1 MITSM
6 RWRMQLWHGLLL
18 VVVLT
23 GFGLTAYGVA
33 REETWRRVDRD
44 LELRA
49 VSLFGPPPGM
59 PGPPP
64 GEMPRE
70 PRPGPFPGNM
80 RERIAERIRNSD
92 MPETGGYYFVF
103 WDGNGD
109 VLAQS
114 PGTPREALARRLPA
128 RLDRPFGRGAGL
140 SETRMRGDAR
150 EGVVALP
157 FREVLLVGRPVAAEQ
172 AAMRK
177 LATMLLL
184 GGLAI
189 LALGL
194 AGGWWIATRS
204 MRPVAV
210 ISEAA
215 AKIAEGDLS
224 QRIDAKGTVR
234 EFAPL
239 VELLNS
245 TFSRL
250 ESSFAQQARF
260 TADASHELRTP
271 ITVML
276 TQTQTALARER
287 TPEEYRDSLEAC
299 QRAAQRMRRLTESL
313 LALARLDAGEDPM
326 RQEPIDLARV
336 ARESVESVRPLAE
349 ARQVAL
355 RCDLA
360 ALPCTG
366 DADRL
371 AQVVT
376 NLLQNAIQNNHAGG
390 EVRLHGEVSS
400 KHLRLS
406 VGDTGDGIKPG
417 DLPRIFERFYRADP
431 SRSRPNGRTGLG
443 LAISKAIIDA
453 HHGEI
458 RVESKPG
465 AGSTFTIVLPR

>member
-6 RWRMQLWHGLLL
+6 RGRMQLWHGLLL
-18 VVVLT
+18 VAVLT

-44 LELRA
+44 LELRVA
-49 VSLFGPPPGM
+49 SLFGPPPGL
-59 PGPPP
+59 PSPPP
-64 GEMPRE
+64 ADMPRE
-70 PRPGPFPGNM
+70 PRPGNM
-80 RERIAERIRNSD
+80 RDRIVDRIRD
-92 MPETGGYYFVF
+92 ADVAETGGYYFVF
-103 WDGNGD
+103 WDANGD
-109 VLAQS
+109 LLAQS
-114 PGTPREALARRLPA
+114 PGTPREALQRPSVAMP
-128 RLDRPFGRGAGL
+128 DRPFGRGAGL
-140 SETRMRGDAR
+140 AEVRMRGDVR
-150 EGVVALP
+150 EGLVSLP
-157 FREVLLVGRPVAAEQ
+157 FRELLLVGRPVTAEQ
-172 AAMRK
+172 TAMRK

-204 MRPVAV
+204 MRPVAA

-215 AKIAEGDLS
+215 AKIAAGDLS
-224 QRIDAKGTVR
+224 QRIDAQGTVR

-239 VELLNS
+239 VETLNS

-250 ESSFAQQARF
+250 EASFAQQARF

-287 TPEEYRDSLEAC
+287 TAEEYRDSLEAC
-299 QRAAQRMRRLTESL
+299 QRAAQRMRKLTEAL

-326 RQEPIDLARV
+326 RQEPMDLARV

-349 ARQVAL
+349 ARHVAL
-355 RCDLA
+355 HCDLES
-360 ALPCTG
+360 LPCRG

-371 AQVVT
+371 MQVVT
-376 NLLQNAIQNNHAGG
+376 NLLQNAIQSNHAGG
-390 EVRLHGEVSS
+390 EVRLAGEVSS
-400 KHLRLS
+400 KRVLLQ
-406 VGDTGDGIKPG
+406 VADTGPGIQAT
-417 DLPRIFERFYRADP
+417 DLPHIFERFYRADP

-443 LAISKAIIDA
+443 LAISKAIMEA

-458 RVESKPG
+458 RVESQPG
-465 AGSTFTIVLPR
+465 AGSTFTIALPR